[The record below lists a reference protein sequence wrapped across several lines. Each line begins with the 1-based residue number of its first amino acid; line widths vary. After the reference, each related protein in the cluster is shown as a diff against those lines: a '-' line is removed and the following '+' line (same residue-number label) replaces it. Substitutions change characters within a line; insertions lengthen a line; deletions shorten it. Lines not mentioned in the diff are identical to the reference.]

1 TERRMGPAER
11 ARMRP
16 HCLPTKAGRGGLV
29 EEPALADAL
38 EAGRIGGAGF
48 DVLTVEPPHAGNPLL
63 ALRLPNFVLTPH
75 VAWASARAMQIL
87 ADQLID
93 NLESFAAGAP
103 QNVVT

>member
-1 TERRMGPAER
+1 VKRRRGSASLAQMSL
-11 ARMRP
+11 
-16 HCLPTKAGRGGLV
+16 HCLPSNAARGCLV
-29 EEPALADAL
+29 DEQALADAL